1 MILTLS
7 PFGPLT
13 PFSPEK
19 PLVPYEENYYY
30 IIIQRIVIIG
40 KEEWKSLKFY
50 LWPYNY
56 EFFLGGNLKGK
67 HYDELL
73 WWYLSK
79 FQRIQSNI
87 NLQDLL

>member
-40 KEEWKSLKFY
+40 KEE
-50 LWPYNY
+50 
-56 EFFLGGNLKGK
+56 
-67 HYDELL
+67 
-73 WWYLSK
+73 
-79 FQRIQSNI
+79 
-87 NLQDLL
+87 